1 VVKSARGATIIRWL
15 GRIVAGLVAALV
27 LLIVGIWVEHSLPLE
42 LPRPSGASS
51 VGRTSRTLATGV
63 TAWIWYP
70 AKHSESVAPYL
81 PDSIL
86 ESWTRARPAVIKL
99 VTRDLSKVRAHGVF
113 NAPFAADP
121 ARSPVILFRG
131 GGGGGAL
138 GFTSHFEELASRG
151 YVVVAIEG
159 GLDGSPEACVGKPD
173 EDACAARLLNAAVA
187 VMGSAIDTLTALSAT
202 DPLLAGHIDVKTLGV
217 FGHSFGGAQTLA
229 FCVSDSRCTAGINID
244 GRLFG
249 SLERS
254 KVTAPFLW
262 LLSDHRSAKDS
273 VSRQIL
279 GQIQSAYERQPAE
292 NRMRIAIRGANHFTF
307 SEDGAMLK
315 SGALR
320 GIMRVMGILRIS
332 GRRQVEVSSY
342 AVGSFFDA
350 WLKRAGAAR
359 NMFPSPSYPEI
370 VLIP

>member
-1 VVKSARGATIIRWL
+1 MRWL
-15 GRIVAGLVAALV
+15 GRIVAGVIAALV
-27 LLIVGIWVEHSLPLE
+27 LLIVCIVVEHSLPLE
-42 LPRPSGASS
+42 LPHPSGPSP
-51 VGRTSRTLATGV
+51 VGRTSRTLAAGV
-63 TAWIWYP
+63 SAWIWYP
-70 AKHSESVAPYL
+70 ARHSESVAPYL

-99 VTRDLSKVRAHGVF
+99 LTRDLSKVRAHGVF
-113 NAPFAADP
+113 NAPFAADT
-121 ARSPVILFRG
+121 ARHPVILFRG

-159 GLDGSPEACVGKPD
+159 GLSDNPESCVGKKD
-173 EDACAARLLNAAVA
+173 EDACATKLLGAAVA
-187 VMGSAIDTLTALSAT
+187 VMGAAIDTLTALSTT
-202 DPLLAGHIDVKTLGV
+202 DRLLAGHLEVKTLGV

-229 FCVSDSRCTAGINID
+229 FCAADSRCTAGINMD

-262 LLSDHRSAKDS
+262 LLSDHSSSTDS

-279 GQIQSAYERQPAE
+279 GQIESVYERQPAE
-292 NRMRIAIRGANHFTF
+292 HRMRIAIRGANHFTF

-350 WLKRAGAAR
+350 WLKRAGAAQ

-370 VLIP
+370 ILIP